1 MLARLMVT
9 FTRAGRLIE
18 TERAASPE
26 RALKVGLIMLARQD
40 AFEAGDTLRCVADE
54 TNAMPLPPPR
64 TKT

>member
-1 MLARLMVT
+1 MVT

-26 RALKVGLIMLARQD
+26 RALRIAMILLARQD
-40 AFEAGDTLRCVADE
+40 GFEAGDTLRCVTDE

-64 TKT
+64 VRQG